1 MSKFPDLTI
10 YVAVRDGEEYIEVFL
25 RSAAQHGA
33 SQLYNMT
40 MSILVGDTA
49 DDTLRVCRALAPELP
64 FECRVRSLDE
74 LPEDARSEIRA
85 VVDSNDGFFNEG
97 IWDWLVNE
105 NLEQCTY
112 YAGMHVDIAFHR
124 SGLWDELLTKVINTE
139 ADVAGIFA
147 PGELLTNQGITFM
160 TPPRL
165 VPVVTLCHRER
176 ARALGVRW
184 SRPCSTPSRRDRL
197 IVDNGTLALEAL
209 IGNQAVALG
218 ATFLPVSMDYLE
230 NFIEHFGFL
239 WTRKYH
245 SSVHEHDGERSRE
258 RVRAELRRYSG
269 PAAGKHRSRDG

>member
-1 MSKFPDLTI
+1 M
-10 YVAVRDGEEYIEVFL
+10 FL
-25 RSAAQHGA
+25 RSAARHGA
-33 SQLYNMT
+33 SHLYKIT
-40 MSILVGDTA
+40 MSILVGDTT

-64 FECRVRSLDE
+64 FECRIRSVHE

-105 NLEQCTY
+105 NLEQCAY

-124 SGLWDELLTKVINTE
+124 SGLWDELLTKVITAG

-147 PGELLTNQGITFM
+147 PGELLAGQGITFM

-165 VPVVTLCHRER
+165 VPVVALCHRER

-197 IVDNGTLALEAL
+197 IIDNGTLALEAL
-209 IGNQAVALG
+209 MGNQAVALG
-218 ATFLPVSMDYLE
+218 ATFLPITMDYLE

-239 WTRKYH
+239 WTRKRH
-245 SSVHEHDGERSRE
+245 SSVHEHDGENSRE
-258 RVRAELRRYSG
+258 RVRAELRKYNG
-269 PAAGKHRSRDG
+269 AVAGKRRKYHTRDS